1 MITHKILINDFISED
16 YELIALHSSLD
27 DYKLA
32 YLINNLLNIHLKK
45 NNFNIEI
52 EIEEGKSSF
61 SNFIFEDKKNDV
73 TWSLI
78 ANKTT
83 IVTDKHKSSQLFDA
97 VDITVFLLPEY
108 RKADYLLKIEN
119 SDYDF
124 NEDEIIGKILSM
136 KTISTA
142 YALDPNNLKSK
153 NNLIF

>member
-32 YLINNLLNIHLKK
+32 YLINSLLNIHLKK

-83 IVTDKHKSSQLFDA
+83 IVTDKHY
-97 VDITVFLLPEY
+97 PN
-108 RKADYLLKIEN
+108 IEKL
-119 SDYDF
+119 
-124 NEDEIIGKILSM
+124 II
-136 KTISTA
+136 
-142 YALDPNNLKSK
+142 Y
-153 NNLIF
+153 